1 MQRSRLALAIGGVLL
16 IGANAQAANYT
27 FDTKQLG
34 VAGQGV
40 DVSLFEQGGQL
51 PGTYLVDIVVNGN
64 QVDSRDVVF
73 SLVKDADGKQTL
85 QPCLSVDALSN
96 YGVRVEDY
104 PALGASGAQC
114 ARLAAIPQA
123 HTDFRFNN
131 QQLLVSVPQVAMRPK
146 LVGIAPQSRWDD
158 GMPALLLNYRANA
171 NRSEYRGNYANDNSN
186 SQYVQLDPGLNLGA
200 WRLRNSTTWQ
210 KNGHAS
216 SKWQTV
222 YTYAERGL
230 NDWKSRLTLGE
241 RYTPSEVF
249 DSVPFRGVMLA
260 TDDNMV
266 PYNQRAYAPVIRGI
280 ARTQARVEVKQ
291 NGYTVYSNTV
301 APGPFALT
309 DLTATGGGGD
319 LEVTVYETDGKP
331 QVFSV
336 PYNTPAISL
345 REGYLKYSVMGG
357 TYRSSQSAVHKS
369 GMGQATLMYGLP
381 WNLTGYAGLQE
392 AQHYQAGTLGM
403 GVSLGEWG
411 SVSVDG
417 TWSHGQRKS
426 YDMEN
431 GGRWRVRYSKM
442 VPETNTSLS
451 VTNAHSSQKYNTLS
465 EVLDSYRSDEG
476 WLYLPGSNGV
486 YYYYTD
492 GNRSKNRTSMTLSQ
506 SMGTWG
512 NLNLNGTREEYWNHP
527 GHNDSYGISYGFGI
541 QGASISLGW
550 TKSKIV
556 DMDGARRNDR
566 VTSLMVS
573 VPLDRWLSSSSAES
587 NSINATYQLTSPS
600 RGGNTQEAGLNG
612 DAFSRRLHWD
622 VRQRYRSG
630 DGGGDHNESALN
642 LNWDGAYGQVG
653 ANYSYSRSS
662 RQMGG
667 SLAGGV
673 VVHPHG
679 VTLGQT
685 LGSTVAL
692 IEAPGASNVPV
703 GGWPGVSTDFRG
715 YATLGYM
722 SPYQENTV
730 SLDPA
735 SLPANAEI
743 TQTDS
748 RVVPTSGAV
757 VAAKFATR
765 VGGRALMTLTQP
777 DGHPVPFGALAML
790 AGQNVGAGVVGEGG
804 QVYLTGL
811 PDEGV
816 LNVQWAGQQCS
827 VSYRLPADKGVAGV
841 YTMTGQCHR

>member
-1 MQRSRLALAIGGVLL
+1 MHMQCSRLALAIGGVLL
-16 IGANAQAANYT
+16 VGANAQAANYT
-27 FDTKQLG
+27 FDSKQLG
-34 VAGQGV
+34 LAGQGV

-51 PGTYLVDIVVNGN
+51 PGTYLVDVVINGT

-73 SLVKDADGKQTL
+73 NLVKDPDGKQTL
-85 QPCLSVDALSN
+85 QPCLSVDALSR

-104 PALGASGAQC
+104 PGLGTSGTQC

-123 HTDFRFNN
+123 GADFRFND
-131 QQLLVSVPQVAMRPK
+131 QRLLLSVPQVAMRPK
-146 LVGIAPQSRWDD
+146 VVGIAPQSRWDD
-158 GMPALLLNYRANA
+158 GMPALLLNYRANV
-171 NRSEYRGNYANDNSN
+171 NRNEYRGSNNSN
-186 SQYVQLDPGLNLGA
+186 NSDSQYVQLDPGLNVGA
-200 WRLRNSTTWQ
+200 WRLRNSTSWQ

-216 SKWQTV
+216 GKWQTV
-222 YTYAERGL
+222 YTYAERGI

-241 RYTPSEVF
+241 RYTPSDVF

-266 PYNQRAYAPVIRGI
+266 PYNQRAYAPVVRGI

-309 DLTATGGGGD
+309 DLTASGAGGD
-319 LEVTVYETDGKP
+319 LEVIVYETDGKP
-331 QVFSV
+331 QVFTV

-357 TYRSSQSAVHKS
+357 TYRSAQSAVDKT

-381 WNLTGYAGLQE
+381 YNLTGYAGVQG

-403 GVSLGEWG
+403 GMSLGEWG
-411 SVSVDG
+411 SVSLDG
-417 TWSHGQRKS
+417 TWSHGQRKNA
-426 YDMEN
+426 DAEN
-431 GGRWRVRYSKM
+431 GGMWRARYTK
-442 VPETNTSLS
+442 VVAETNTSLS
-451 VTNAHSSQKYNTLS
+451 LTHTQSSKKYNTLS
-465 EVLDSYRSDEG
+465 EVLDSYRSDNG

-492 GNRSKNRTSMTLSQ
+492 GNRSKNRTTVTLSQ
-506 SMGTWG
+506 SFGEYG
-512 NLNLNGTREEYWNHP
+512 YLNLNGSREEYWNRP
-527 GHNDSYGISYGFGI
+527 GHNDSYGVSYGFGVK
-541 QGASISLGW
+541 GATVSLGW
-550 TKSKIV
+550 TQNKIIGS
-556 DMDGARRNDR
+556 DGERRNDR

-573 VPLDRWLSSSSAES
+573 VPLDRWLSG
-587 NSINATYQLTSPS
+587 NSVSATYQLTSPS
-600 RGGNTQEAGLNG
+600 RGGNTQEVGLNG

-630 DGGGDHNESALN
+630 DEGDRNESALN

-653 ANYSYSRSS
+653 ANYSYSRNV

-667 SLAGGV
+667 SVAGGV

-679 VTLGQT
+679 VTLGQP

-692 IEAPGASNVPV
+692 VEAPGASDVPV

-715 YATLGYM
+715 YTTLGYM
-722 SPYQENTV
+722 SPYQENTI

-743 TQTDS
+743 TQTDT

-765 VGGRALMTLTQP
+765 VGGRALMTLTQS
-777 DGHPVPFGALAML
+777 DGQPVPFGALAML

-811 PDEGV
+811 PNEGV
-816 LNVQWAGQQCS
+816 LTVQWSGQRCS
-827 VSYRLPADKGVAGV
+827 VDYRLPANKGVAGV